1 MPKMTPEEQQSVD
14 EQLSWRLLTGEQQR
28 YEQEYLE
35 YWSRNPPPQLRP
47 VWQKVLIVLVPVA
60 IVAGMAWLAWW
71 VM

>member
-1 MPKMTPEEQQSVD
+1 MPKMTPQEQHSVD

-35 YWSRNPPPQLRP
+35 YWSRNPPRQLRP
-47 VWQKVLIVLVPVA
+47 VWQKVLIVLVPISVM
-60 IVAGMAWLAWW
+60 AGMVWLVGL